1 VAYARTAAPRFLGRV
16 VISFDIMPKL
26 LVSLPGMR
34 HQVYLLSAGDT
45 VIGRGDDA
53 RVRIPH
59 VSVSRA
65 HARVR
70 IERGSVTIADLGSGN
85 GTLVNGATIDGAHP
99 LASRDRIQVG
109 RHTLVFLSDGPKD
122 AFYQGRAVKHLPL
135 YSAEALEKLV
145 DHSSTVAMNPEV
157 LAAYARGDNLA
168 DMARVVSEQNEKAYW
183 YPDTYG
189 LTFGEAADVRVRG
202 WFIFGCV
209 ARITFESR
217 MHVLHPRRFWVPVR
231 VNGEDVEQRH
241 ALRKGD
247 RFTIGSSAFR
257 YVVE

>member
-1 VAYARTAAPRFLGRV
+1 
-16 VISFDIMPKL
+16 MPKL

-34 HQVYLLSAGDT
+34 HQVFLLSPGDT

-53 RVRIPH
+53 KVRIPH

-65 HARVR
+65 HAKIRVN
-70 IERGSVTIADLGSGN
+70 RGSVSIVDVGSGN
-85 GTLVNGATIDGAHP
+85 GTFVNGAPLTEPRP

-109 RHTLVFLSDGPKD
+109 RHTLVFLADGPKD

-145 DHSSTVAMNPEV
+145 DHASTVAMSPEV
-157 LAAYARGDNLA
+157 LAAYARGDNIA
-168 DMARVVSEQNEKAYW
+168 DMARVVSEHNERAYW

-189 LTFGEAADVRVRG
+189 LTFGEGSDVRVRG

-209 ARITFESR
+209 AAISFESR

-231 VNGEDVEQRH
+231 VNGEEVEQRH

-247 RFTIGSSAFR
+247 RFTIGGSAFR
-257 YVVE
+257 YAVE